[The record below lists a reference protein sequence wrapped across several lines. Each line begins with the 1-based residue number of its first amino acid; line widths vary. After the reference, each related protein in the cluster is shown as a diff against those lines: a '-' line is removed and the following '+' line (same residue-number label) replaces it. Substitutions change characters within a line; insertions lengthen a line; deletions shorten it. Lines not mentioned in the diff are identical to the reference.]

1 MTDLG
6 FFNVNAIL
14 LVLVLIKV
22 LTVFK
27 FKAKKKWMIWNSN
40 GEDNS
45 IRKLHNQT
53 IYKLRTIQNVIM
65 SEDLTNIILFL
76 NRYKIMYVI

>member
-1 MTDLG
+1 MIQITLLYKHKTFFSIQNRMVICQIFVDPWAFEHHRRLLDRLTRKIKNTTMTDLG

-27 FKAKKKWMIWNSN
+27 FKAKKK
-40 GEDNS
+40 
-45 IRKLHNQT
+45 
-53 IYKLRTIQNVIM
+53 
-65 SEDLTNIILFL
+65 
-76 NRYKIMYVI
+76 